1 MNKFIRIEY
10 AIYNI
15 ENIISVY
22 KIEHNNLRNPHGI
35 RIELKNDTQYMYY
48 KTKKDR
54 DNAFEIISCKLI
66 NEN

>member
-1 MNKFIRIEY
+1 MNKFIRIGY

-22 KIEHNNLRNPHGI
+22 KIECNSRRNLRGI

-54 DNAFEIISCKLI
+54 DNAFETISCKLI